1 MQGLRQGVFCDGG
14 GNLTEYPNWDIM
26 PPMHTATSK
35 LLADARTAF
44 RKSGMS
50 MRRLSQT
57 AGTSYSI
64 AHRFVSDETRDVQ
77 LSTLVRLLDGFGY
90 ELRLVKRKG

>member
-1 MQGLRQGVFCDGG
+1 
-14 GNLTEYPNWDIM
+14 
-26 PPMHTATSK
+26 MHTATSK
-35 LLADARTAF
+35 LLADARAAF
-44 RKSGMS
+44 HKSGMS

-64 AHRFVSDETRDVQ
+64 AHRFVFDETRDVQ